1 MKWLVMG
8 IVALVASVTV
18 ALVAL
23 PDPGYVL
30 IGYGNTSMETSLLVF
45 VVLLVIA
52 YLAVRFIAGV
62 VHLPGHVH
70 RRGRQRKQKRLQH
83 LYNQAVIEFT
93 DGRIEKAER
102 HLFRL
107 TSFGEAPLNVFL
119 SAAQAANRLN
129 ADTRRDTSLRR
140 AIQHYPD
147 AEIPVALVA
156 AELQL
161 ARGQL
166 DQARTTLNALQA
178 AAPHNTQVLR
188 LVTQLLLKLEAWNE
202 LEDLLPELKQR
213 KVFDAEQWQQLAVR
227 VYRRRLHKDAD
238 AHDVQALTNDWR
250 RLPPSVQVE
259 AELVA
264 VYTGQLVRL
273 NAPAQAERV
282 LAQQIKKT
290 WDPRLVYLYGDVSAD
305 DTKAQQNVAERW
317 LDAHPED
324 PVLLLTLGKISLRNE
339 LWGKAQHYFEE
350 SIRWHA
356 TSEAYRLL
364 GSLLDQLDEPE
375 RAAECYR
382 KGIDLR
388 DQSGF
393 SELDSSARNNESG
406 EQLIPISRIA

>member
-1 MKWLVMG
+1 MG
-8 IVALVASVTV
+8 ILALVTSVTV
-18 ALVAL
+18 ALVTL

-52 YLAVRFIAGV
+52 YLMVRFVAGV

-70 RRGRQRKQKRLQH
+70 RRGRQRKQKRFQN
-83 LYNQAVIEFT
+83 LYNQAVIELT
-93 DGRIEKAER
+93 DGRFEKAER

-107 TSFGEAPLNVFL
+107 TSFADAPLNVFL
-119 SAAQAANRLN
+119 SAARAANRLN

-140 AIQHYPD
+140 AMQHYPD
-147 AEIPVALVA
+147 AETSVALVA

-178 AAPHNTQVLR
+178 AAPHNPQVLR
-188 LVTQLLLKLEAWNE
+188 LLAQLLLQLAAWNE

-213 KVFDAEQWQQLAVR
+213 NVLDAEQWQQLAVK
-227 VYRRRLHKDAD
+227 VYRRRLHQDAD
-238 AHDVQALTNDWR
+238 AHDIQTLTNDWR
-250 RLPPSVQVE
+250 RLPSSVQVE

-273 NAPAQAERV
+273 NASAQAERV
-282 LAQQIKKT
+282 LAQQIRKN
-290 WDPRLVYLYGDVSAD
+290 WDPRLVYLYGDVVAED
-305 DTKAQQNVAERW
+305 RKAQQNVAEHW
-317 LDAHPED
+317 LDSHPED

-350 SIRWHA
+350 SIGRHP

-388 DQSGF
+388 DQRGF
-393 SELDSSARNNESG
+393 AELDSSARTNEPG